1 MLISDKAE
9 KRKYGG
15 FQLENIQFRTYIKR
29 NWKIP
34 EYNFFLKEILFMRRE
49 MKTAP
54 SILACDFLHLQ
65 DEMIR
70 AEKAGADW
78 LHCDVM
84 DGVYVPNI
92 SFGFDI
98 IKKIH
103 SITNLPLDVHMMT
116 SVPEKYLEVLKDA
129 GTFSVTLHNDVME
142 TNKLIKTLEEIKSLG
157 MKTAVALKPRVSA
170 EEVEALIP
178 LCNMILVMTVEPGFG
193 GQKFMEDMLPKI
205 SAIRNMAEKTNPDL
219 DIQVDGGIGSA
230 TIGAC
235 AKAGA
240 NVFVVGTASFRAPD
254 MKTALSDMKSIA
266 EQAVL

>member
-1 MLISDKAE
+1 MA
-9 KRKYGG
+9 
-15 FQLENIQFRTYIKR
+15 
-29 NWKIP
+29 
-34 EYNFFLKEILFMRRE
+34 RE

-98 IKKIH
+98 ISKIH
-103 SITNLPLDVHMMT
+103 TVTSLPLDVHMMT
-116 SVPEKYLEVLKDA
+116 SVPERYLQELKNA
-129 GTFSVTLHNDVME
+129 GAFSVTIHNDVME
-142 TNKLIKTLEEIKSLG
+142 TEKLIKTLEEIKSLG
-157 MKTAVALKPRVSA
+157 MKAAVSLKPKVRA

-178 LCNMILVMTVEPGFG
+178 LCSMVLIMTVEPGFG

-205 SAIRNMAEKTNPDL
+205 SAIRNMAEKTNPTM
-219 DIQVDGGIGSA
+219 DIQVDGGIG
-230 TIGAC
+230 TGNIGAC

-240 NVFVVGTASFRAPD
+240 NIFVVGTSSFRAPD
-254 MKTALSDMKSIA
+254 MKAALSEMKAIA
-266 EQAVL
+266 EKAAE